1 MQSLSDLKR
10 AVVLKPDDAQARYAL
25 AEALFA
31 EGQYASA
38 ATQLEKAVSLSPDDA
53 NARRLLART
62 YERDNKVPKAMAV
75 LEEMVKRAPHDAD
88 ARDELCGFLLQ
99 QGRIDD
105 AILHVAEA
113 VRFAPEDVKR
123 RLMLADLL
131 VQRRLPE
138 RALAV
143 LEDAQRQFPTDAQV
157 AKELRLLYR
166 ELGDV
171 VASERVA
178 GEKDRAYFQ
187 KQAKGTLASPRVK
200 ALLTSA
206 ALVRLADEIA
216 KGDVPSAHRAM
227 GAVSAEEKAQAGFHF
242 LVGELRLLERLFP
255 EAEAAFTKALEV
267 KPDLG
272 AAWNRL
278 GDLAQ
283 TKNELKAAVTF
294 YKKAILFGED
304 DANAWEDLG
313 DIHATLGEREKAE
326 KMYRTAAQ
334 RDPGGTAAKKLASLS
349 APAQAAAQPA
359 VGKVGVLG
367 WSPTGGAV
375 SPLEAVAVDGKGE
388 LIFSGNVGPAGK
400 EAASVAFSVIKA
412 RSRDLGVDGLVRTFD
427 LHLHFTDTAIGK
439 DGPSA
444 GLALLLAG
452 VSAFTQ
458 QPLRPALAATGE
470 LSLHGKVM
478 KVGGIHEKL
487 VAAHLAGMKT
497 VLLPKEN
504 RTDADALPDEVIRA
518 LELIFVDTV
527 ADAIAHALHRG
538 DRTP

>member
-10 AVVLKPDDAQARYAL
+10 AVVLKPDDAQARFEL

-31 EGQYASA
+31 EGQYAQVI
-38 ATQLEKAVSLSPDDA
+38 TQLEKAVALDPDHA

-62 YERDNKVPKAMAV
+62 YEKDGQVPKAMAV

-105 AILHVAEA
+105 AILHASEA
-113 VRFAPEDVKR
+113 VRFSPEDVKR

-131 VQRRLPE
+131 LQRRLPE
-138 RALAV
+138 RARAI
-143 LEDAQRQFPTDAQV
+143 LEEAQRLFPTDPQV
-157 AKELRLLYR
+157 AKELKNLYV
-166 ELGDV
+166 ELGDE
-171 VASERVA
+171 VASQRVA
-178 GEKDRAYFQ
+178 GERDRAYFQ
-187 KQAKGTLASPRVK
+187 KQARSTLSSPRVA

-206 ALVRLADEIA
+206 ALKRLADEIA
-216 KGDVPSAHRAM
+216 NADIPSAHRAM
-227 GAVSAEEKAQAGFHF
+227 GAVSEEARAQAGFQF
-242 LVGELRLLERLFP
+242 LLGELRLLERSFA
-255 EAEAAFTKALEV
+255 EAEAAFTRALQA

-272 AAWNRL
+272 VAWNRL

-283 TKNELKAAVTF
+283 QKNDLKGAVTL

-313 DIHATLGEREKAE
+313 DIHATLGEKDKAE

-334 RDPGGTAAKKLASLS
+334 KDPGGTAAKKLESLS
-349 APAQAAAQPA
+349 APRQVDSKPA
-359 VGKVGVLG
+359 IGKVGVLG
-367 WSPTGGAV
+367 WSPNGGAV

-388 LIFSGNVGPAGK
+388 LIFSGNVGPTGK
-400 EAASVAFSVIKA
+400 EAAAVAFSVIKA

-458 QPLRPALAATGE
+458 RPLKPALAATGE
-470 LSLHGKVM
+470 LTLHGVVM
-478 KVGGIHEKL
+478 AVGGIHEKL
-487 VAAHLAGMKT
+487 VAAHLAGVKT
-497 VLLPKEN
+497 VLLPKQN
-504 RTDADALPDEVIRA
+504 LKDARALPDEVTRG
-518 LELIFVDTV
+518 LELIFVESV
-527 ADAIAHALHRG
+527 AEAITKALAG
-538 DRTP
+538 DKS

>member
-10 AVVLKPDDAQARYAL
+10 AVVLKPEDAQARYEL

-31 EGQYASA
+31 EGQYPQVV
-38 ATQLEKAVSLSPDDA
+38 TQLEKAVALDPDHA

-62 YERDNKVPKAMAV
+62 FEKDGKVPKAMAV

-105 AILHVAEA
+105 AILHAAEA
-113 VRFAPEDVKR
+113 VRFSPEDVKR
-123 RLMLADLL
+123 RVMLADLL

-138 RALAV
+138 RARAI
-143 LEDAQRQFPTDAQV
+143 LEEAQRLFPTDAQV
-157 AKELRLLYR
+157 AKELKNLYV
-166 ELGDV
+166 ELGDE
-171 VASERVA
+171 VASQRVA
-178 GEKDRAYFQ
+178 GEKDRSYFQ
-187 KQAKGTLASPRVK
+187 KQAKSTLSSPRVS

-206 ALVRLADEIA
+206 PLKRLAEELA
-216 KGDVPSAHRAM
+216 RGDIPSAHRAM
-227 GAVSAEEKAQAGFHF
+227 GAVSEDERAQAGFHF
-242 LVGELRLLERLFP
+242 LLGELRLLERSFDA
-255 EAEAAFTKALEV
+255 AEAAFTRALEA

-272 AAWNRL
+272 VAWNRL

-283 TKNELKAAVTF
+283 QKNELKAAVTL

-313 DIHATLGEREKAE
+313 DIHATLGEKDKAE
-326 KMYRTAAQ
+326 KLYRTAAQ
-334 RDPGGTAAKKLASLS
+334 KEPGGSAAKKLDSLA
-349 APAQAAAQPA
+349 APQKLEATPA

-388 LIFSGNVGPAGK
+388 LIFSGNVGPTGK

-458 QPLRPALAATGE
+458 KPLKPALAATGE
-470 LSLHGKVM
+470 LTLHGLVM
-478 KVGGIHEKL
+478 PVGGIHEKL
-487 VAAHLAGMKT
+487 VAAHLAGVKT
-497 VLLPKEN
+497 VLLPKQN
-504 RTDADALPDEVIRA
+504 LKDARALPDEVTRA
-518 LELIFVDTV
+518 LELVFVETV
-527 ADAIAHALHRG
+527 AEAIAQALAG
-538 DRTP
+538 EKP

>member
-10 AVVLKPDDAQARYAL
+10 AVVLKPDDAKARYEL
-25 AEALFA
+25 AEAYFA
-31 EGQYASA
+31 EGQYAQA
-38 ATQLEKAVSLSPDDA
+38 ATQLEKAVALDPDDG
-53 NARRLLART
+53 NARRLLARSF
-62 YERDNKVPKAMAV
+62 ERDDKLPKAMAV

-88 ARDELCGFLLQ
+88 ARDELCGFFLQ

-105 AILHVAEA
+105 AILQAAEA
-113 VRFAPEDVKR
+113 VRFSPEDVKR

-138 RALAV
+138 RALAI
-143 LEDAQRQFPTDAQV
+143 LEDAQRLFPTDAQV
-157 AKELRLLYR
+157 AKELKNLYV
-166 ELGDV
+166 ELGNE
-171 VASERVA
+171 VASQRVA

-187 KQAKGTLASPRVK
+187 KQARATLASPRVLP
-200 ALLTSA
+200 LLTSA
-206 ALVRLADEIA
+206 PLKRLADEIS
-216 KGDVPSAHRAM
+216 KGDIASAHRAM
-227 GAVSAEEKAQAGFHF
+227 GAVSESERAQAGYHF
-242 LVGELRLLERLFP
+242 LVGELRLLERSFAD
-255 EAEAAFTKALEV
+255 AEACFRRALDA

-272 AAWNRL
+272 MAWNRL

-283 TKNELKAAVTF
+283 SHNDLKGAVTL

-334 RDPGGTAAKKLASLS
+334 KEPNGTAAQKLVSLN
-349 APAQAAAQPA
+349 APKLTAKPE

-388 LIFSGNVGPAGK
+388 LIFSGNVGPTGK
-400 EAASVAFSVIKA
+400 EAAAVAFSVIKA
-412 RSRDLGVDGLVRTFD
+412 RSKDLGVDGLVRTFD
-427 LHLHFTDTAIGK
+427 LHLHFTDTGISK

-458 QPLRPALAATGE
+458 KPLKPALAATGE
-470 LSLHGKVM
+470 LTLHGVVNA
-478 KVGGIHEKL
+478 VGGIHEKL
-487 VAAHLAGMKT
+487 VAAHLAGVKT
-497 VLLPKEN
+497 VLLPKHNLKEA
-504 RTDADALPDEVIRA
+504 RALPDEVTRE
-518 LELIFVDTV
+518 LELIFVESV
-527 ADAIAHALHRG
+527 AEAIRLALAPG
-538 DRTP
+538 ETT

>member
-1 MQSLSDLKR
+1 MLSLSDLKR

-31 EGQYASA
+31 EGQYAGA
-38 ATQLEKAVSLSPDDA
+38 VTQLEKAVVLAPDD
-53 NARRLLART
+53 NNIRRLLSRT
-62 YERDNKVPKAMAV
+62 FEKDGKVPRAMAV

-105 AILHVAEA
+105 AILHAAEA
-113 VRFAPEDVKR
+113 VRFSPEDVKR
-123 RLMLADLL
+123 RVMLADLL

-138 RALAV
+138 RARAI
-143 LEDAQRQFPTDAQV
+143 LEEAQRLFPTDPQV
-157 AKELRLLYR
+157 AKELKNLYV
-166 ELGDV
+166 ELGDE
-171 VASERVA
+171 VASEKVA
-178 GEKDRAYFQ
+178 GERDRAYFQ
-187 KQAKGTLASPRVK
+187 KQAKSTLSSARVS

-206 ALVRLADEIA
+206 PLKRLAEELA
-216 KGDVPSAHRAM
+216 KGDLPGAHRAL
-227 GAVSAEEKAQAGFHF
+227 GAVSEGERAQAGFHF
-242 LVGELRLLERLFP
+242 LLGELRLLERSFDA
-255 EAEAAFTKALEV
+255 AEAAFTRALEA

-272 AAWNRL
+272 VAWNRL

-283 TKNELKAAVTF
+283 GKNDLKGAVTL

-313 DIHATLGEREKAE
+313 DIHATLGEKDKAQ

-334 RDPGGTAAKKLASLS
+334 KEPGGSAAKKLESLA
-349 APAQAAAQPA
+349 APQKLESTPA

-388 LIFSGNVGPAGK
+388 LIFSGNVGPTGK

-458 QPLRPALAATGE
+458 KPLKPALAATGE
-470 LSLHGKVM
+470 LTLHGVVM
-478 KVGGIHEKL
+478 AVGGIHEKL
-487 VAAHLAGMKT
+487 VAAHLAGVKT
-497 VLLPKEN
+497 VLLPKQN
-504 RTDADALPDEVIRA
+504 LKDARALPDEVTRG
-518 LELIFVDTV
+518 LELIFVESV
-527 ADAIAHALHRG
+527 AEAITKALAGDA
-538 DRTP
+538 P

>member
-10 AVVLKPDDAQARYAL
+10 AVVLKPDDAKARYEL
-25 AEALFA
+25 AEAYFA
-31 EGQYASA
+31 EGQYAQA
-38 ATQLEKAVSLSPDDA
+38 ATQLEKAVALDPDDG
-53 NARRLLART
+53 NARRLLARSF
-62 YERDNKVPKAMAV
+62 ERDDKLPRAMAV

-88 ARDELCGFLLQ
+88 ARDELCGFFLQ

-105 AILHVAEA
+105 AILHAAEA
-113 VRFAPEDVKR
+113 VRFSPEDVKR

-138 RALAV
+138 RARAI
-143 LEDAQRQFPTDAQV
+143 LEDAQRLFPTDAQV
-157 AKELRLLYR
+157 AKELKNLYV
-166 ELGDV
+166 ELGDE
-171 VASERVA
+171 VASQRVA

-187 KQAKGTLASPRVK
+187 KQARATLASPRVLP
-200 ALLTSA
+200 LLTSA
-206 ALVRLADEIA
+206 PLKRLADELS
-216 KGDVPSAHRAM
+216 KGDIPSAHRAM
-227 GAVSAEEKAQAGFHF
+227 GAVSEAERAQAGFHF
-242 LVGELRLLERLFP
+242 LVGELRLLERSFAD
-255 EAEAAFTKALEV
+255 AEACFRRALDA

-272 AAWNRL
+272 MAWNRL

-283 TKNELKAAVTF
+283 THNDLKGAVTL

-313 DIHATLGEREKAE
+313 DIHATLGEREKAA

-334 RDPGGTAAKKLASLS
+334 KEPNGSAAQKLASLD
-349 APAQAAAQPA
+349 APKVEAKPA

-367 WSPTGGAV
+367 WTPHGGAV

-388 LIFSGNVGPAGK
+388 LIFSGNVGPTGK
-400 EAASVAFSVIKA
+400 EAAAVAFSVIKA
-412 RSRDLGVDGLVRTFD
+412 RSKDLGVDGLVRTFD

-458 QPLRPALAATGE
+458 KPLKPAIAATGE
-470 LSLHGKVM
+470 LTLHGVVM
-478 KVGGIHEKL
+478 AVGGIHEKL
-487 VAAHLAGMKT
+487 VAAHLAGVKT
-497 VLLPKEN
+497 VLLPKQNLKEA
-504 RTDADALPDEVIRA
+504 RALPDEVTRE
-518 LELIFVDTV
+518 LELIFVESV
-527 ADAIAHALHRG
+527 AEAIRLALAPG
-538 DRTP
+538 ET